1 VPEHRPRTSAGS
13 GAGSVLDNLAPLTRR
28 SSVFTTSAGR
38 ATRTAPSDQPEASV
52 RGVPVI
58 RRGMRGRSVE
68 EPEGSVEHS
77 GERGPAV
84 ARHPDDPLD
93 VSVQLAARAVL
104 GVEGVQL
111 GWHGHGLE
119 PTARRRRPRTQRRGW
134 RESSTPNSMIW
145 SACATRR
152 SRWHRLLSRAP
163 GRAAAGMSWR

>member
-1 VPEHRPRTSAGS
+1 VPEHRPRTSAGG
-13 GAGSVLDNLAPLTRR
+13 GAGSVLDHLVPLTRR
-28 SSVFTTSAGR
+28 SSVFTTSAG
-38 ATRTAPSDQPEASV
+38 PSDPYSAQRSA
-52 RGVPVI
+52 RGQRPRSSSDTPRNARSLGGGTRGQRGAQ
-58 RRGMRGRSVE
+58 RRAR
-68 EPEGSVEHS
+68 
-77 GERGPAV
+77 PAV

-111 GWHGHGLE
+111 GWDGHGLE

-152 SRWHRLLSRAP
+152 SRWPRLLSRAP